1 MSSNTPEPNDRWMLW
16 MLNKANED
24 YRVSLLR
31 MPDRPNEERQKLHL
45 WKYDENE
52 TRRVYLSRHFLL
64 LPVM

>member
-31 MPDRPNEERQKLHL
+31 KPDHPIEERQKLHL

-52 TRRVYLSRHFLL
+52 TRLVYLSRHFLL